1 MPAAVGPASEA
12 GREQPREGLHPSEVA
27 ADVEN
32 QRRVTPALQMLRP
45 LGVRKNR
52 RDVAEHPA
60 HPPGTSMAS
69 GQALYCVLAVSRALG
84 WTLPQRPCSQPS
96 GSLRQVARCHL
107 RRKQWAGRLTSLV
120 CALGETGRLSEPAF
134 AHMNKGLFKTC
145 ENSVKNLRNRRDW
158 SCLDDANSG
167 R

>member
-1 MPAAVGPASEA
+1 
-12 GREQPREGLHPSEVA
+12 
-27 ADVEN
+27 
-32 QRRVTPALQMLRP
+32 
-45 LGVRKNR
+45 
-52 RDVAEHPA
+52 
-60 HPPGTSMAS
+60 MAS

-145 ENSVKNLRNRRDW
+145 ENSVKNLRNRRQIKQW
-158 SCLDDANSG
+158 QIKAQSWQVRTPCQSVVG
-167 R
+167 PGT